1 MPLPIYRL
9 RRLLA
14 ATAILLTVMVTGMYI
29 YARMRIRDVRK
40 DVGSKLPFEIS
51 QTANGFRISK
61 SDGKRTLFTV
71 EASNVTQFKLN
82 GNAELHNVNIIVY
95 GHDSSRFDQIS
106 GDVFSY
112 DQKTGNITAK
122 GEVQI
127 DLVANPAGVA
137 NPDQTAPKV
146 IKNPIHVKTRDLV
159 FNKDS
164 GDAATD
170 ARVDFN
176 MAQASGWAVGAKYI
190 AKQNMLTLATQV
202 HVALAGPDASVI
214 EAEHGVITSDPRQV
228 VLDRAH
234 LDRKTE
240 TAQSDQAIFRLGPD
254 NSVQSV
260 LATGNVTAEVRNK
273 DGATGQR
280 DESSEA
286 DSNIHGRADQGEFE
300 LTKEGN
306 LLRSGVLTGHV
317 HIEQGGA
324 QPMQGDAPRAVLEFV
339 GENELRKVHAM
350 DGVRLLQKGASSKQ
364 PGTNSG
370 PQDFELTAQIIDFD
384 VAEGNILT
392 HAETTGPAQI
402 RISPSQQATQQAP
415 SESTASASAKQQQT
429 VVTAGKF
436 TAKFDMVDGRDHL
449 SSIHGAPEAR
459 IVTSTT
465 ATSTAGS
472 SSAAEPDRIS
482 TSDSVDG
489 IFLGQGGIESITQ
502 SGHVFYTDQ
511 QAPDK
516 LTQAW
521 ANSGKYTPADQM
533 LVLTGSPRVASGA
546 MVTTAKV
553 IRMNR
558 ATGDALAEGDVK
570 STYSEMKEQPDGAL
584 LASSSPVHVT
594 ARTMTSH
601 KSPGIALYTGNARL
615 WQDANIIEAPSIE
628 FDRERRFVTAQGTN
642 DTPVLTTLV
651 QADKTDGK
659 SDGNN
664 AKNAART
671 SPVAITGMRLTYADA
686 ERKAHYE
693 GGVKAKGVDFTAVA
707 KSADAYLVARSQV
720 AGGSLDKQ
728 ASEKQ
733 AVGGAIGGPV
743 GGPAQLDHLVAVE
756 DVHIQQ
762 PGRQADGQ
770 KLVYTASD
778 DKFVLTGGPPSIFD
792 AEQGKITGVS
802 LTFFRGDDRVL
813 VEGEANTPVVT
824 KTRVTH

>member
-1 MPLPIYRL
+1 MTLPIYRL

-14 ATAILLTVMVTGMYI
+14 ATAILLTAMVTGMYI
-29 YARMRIRDVRK
+29 YARMRIRDVRR

-170 ARVDFN
+170 ARVDFS
-176 MAQASGWAVGAKYI
+176 MAQASGWAVGAKYV

-214 EAEHGVITSDPRQV
+214 AAEHGVITSDPREV
-228 VLDRAH
+228 VLDRAR
-234 LDRKTE
+234 LDRKNE
-240 TAQSDQAIFRLGPD
+240 TAQSDHATFRLGPD

-260 LATGNVTAEVRNK
+260 LATGNVTAEIKNTKGNTSQQGV
-273 DGATGQR
+273 
-280 DESSEA
+280 
-286 DSNIHGRADQGEFE
+286 DSDVDNNIHGRADQGEFE

-317 HIEQGGA
+317 HVEQGGA
-324 QPMQGDAPRAVLEFV
+324 QPMQGDAPRVVMEFA
-339 GENELRKVHAM
+339 GENELQKVHAL

-370 PQDFELTAQIIDFD
+370 PQDFELTAPIIDFM

-392 HAETTGPAQI
+392 NAETTGPAQI
-402 RISPSQQATQQAP
+402 KISPSQQAAP
-415 SESTASASAKQQQT
+415 GVSSKQQQT

-436 TAKFDMVDGRDHL
+436 TAKFGMVDDRDHL
-449 SSIHGAPEAR
+449 SNIHGAPDAR
-459 IVTSTT
+459 IVTSTLT
-465 ATSTAGS
+465 AGTSTTGASNTGS
-472 SSAAEPDRIS
+472 SNAGEPDRIS

-489 IFLGQGGIESITQ
+489 IFLPQGGIESITQ

-511 QAPDK
+511 QTSDK

-521 ANSGKYTPADQM
+521 ADSGRYTPADQM
-533 LVLTGSPRVASGA
+533 LVLTGSPRVSSGA

-553 IRMNR
+553 IHMNR
-558 ATGDALAEGDVK
+558 ATGDAFAEGDVK

-601 KSPGIALYTGNARL
+601 KTPGIALYTGNARL

-651 QADKTDGK
+651 QADKTQPDKADAQAGGK
-659 SDGNN
+659 KSG
-664 AKNAART
+664 NAART

-707 KSADAYLVARSQV
+707 KSADAYLVPRSQA
-720 AGGSLDKQ
+720 AGGQSQGKQSSDKQ
-728 ASEKQ
+728 A
-733 AVGGAIGGPV
+733 V
-743 GGPAQLDHLVAVE
+743 GGPAQLDHLVAVD

-770 KLVYTASD
+770 KLVYTAAD

-802 LTFFRGDDRVL
+802 LTFFRADDRVL